1 MHHDALCSRFFQDLG
16 VDGKIILKHIL
27 KKKMGEGVKR
37 TCLAEAVDE
46 SRAFV
51 NTALNLT

>member
-1 MHHDALCSRFFQDLG
+1 VFAFFLQDLE

-27 KKKMGEGVKR
+27 KKKMGEVVKR

-46 SRAFV
+46 SWAFV
-51 NTALNLT
+51 NTALNLK